1 MLMLKDHGMTFYG
14 ITPQSVQTSAAY
26 LGSLLPGFYLASAY
40 SGIATKAIFIAIP
53 VIALKIARV
62 RSRTTSDIIM
72 FPAEVAS
79 QSTHV
84 LAELDTDT
92 HPRYIAIASRAS

>member
-1 MLMLKDHGMTFYG
+1 MSIYG
-14 ITPQSVQTSAAY
+14 VTPQSVQTTGAY
-26 LGSLLPGFYLASAY
+26 LGSLFPGVFLASAY
-40 SGIATKAIFIAIP
+40 SGIATKAVFIVLP

-62 RSRTTSDIIM
+62 RTRTTSAIIA

-84 LAELDTDT
+84 LAELDLDT
-92 HPRYIAIASRAS
+92 HSRYIDIVSRAS